1 MRPRTVVAVLVAA
14 LAVYLLL
21 VGWRGVVLV
30 TDGVAAGDVVGVV
43 LGASVLVFPVVGAWL
58 VWREIRFGRD
68 TQALAA
74 SLADRGALPPDDLP
88 RRPSGRVDRDAA
100 RAAFDEAHAHTAA
113 HPDDPA
119 AWYRLGLAYD
129 DLGDRRQARAAVRR
143 AIQVWRSADAS
154 GAQ

>member
-1 MRPRTVVAVLVAA
+1 MRARTLVAVLVAA

-43 LGASVLVFPVVGAWL
+43 LGVSVLVFPVVGAAL

-68 TQALAA
+68 TEALAA
-74 SLADRGALPPDDLP
+74 SLAERGALPTDDLP
-88 RRPSGRVDRDAA
+88 RRPSGRIDRGAA
-100 RAAFDEAHAHTAA
+100 RAVFDEAHAYTAD

-143 AIQVWRSADAS
+143 AIEVWRSADAD
-154 GAQ
+154 GPQ